1 MSLTGSGLA
10 SVERALGWRLV
21 RGLWG
26 GVCREGFGLA
36 FVETKAMGAVGW
48 EVTVRCGRSAAVV
61 PVWWCGGVVV
71 ARVDESP
78 AEPPML
84 GHHVVARHV

>member
-1 MSLTGSGLA
+1 
-10 SVERALGWRLV
+10 
-21 RGLWG
+21 
-26 GVCREGFGLA
+26 
-36 FVETKAMGAVGW
+36 MGAVGW
-48 EVTVRCGRSAAVV
+48 EVTVRCGR
-61 PVWWCGGVVV
+61 PGVVV